1 MSSDGLRSE
10 VSASCARRRRR
21 LWRRRRLMRRRRSRR
36 ERRTPRLG
44 VLTTAPRLGVLT
56 TAPKLGVLCYISAAH
71 GLRTRDV
78 ERLLHAGL

>member
-44 VLTTAPRLGVLT
+44 VLTRAPR
-56 TAPKLGVLCYISAAH
+56 LGVLCYISAAH